1 MDIFMKRD
9 YISLELNTM
18 IIIIKYFV
26 LYNVYSHDIM
36 NENGFYPVYYDCF
49 LHDFNHVIL

>member
-1 MDIFMKRD
+1 MKRD

-18 IIIIKYFV
+18 IFIIKYFV